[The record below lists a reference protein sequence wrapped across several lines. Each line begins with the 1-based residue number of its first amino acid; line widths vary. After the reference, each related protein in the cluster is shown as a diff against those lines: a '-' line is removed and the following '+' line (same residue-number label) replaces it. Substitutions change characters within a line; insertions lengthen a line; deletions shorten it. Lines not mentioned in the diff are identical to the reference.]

1 FAHRSRD
8 VRAVWAPP
16 GALCSS
22 VTVNPALTRNST
34 MSRTGHEQVV
44 ATGSVSVAGR
54 RRVKNDRSMVPP
66 SSRATSGPCGAC
78 GGRGPPRRHESDTDY
93 LAACPWDS
101 AFGPDLEFFL
111 RR

>member
-1 FAHRSRD
+1 
-8 VRAVWAPP
+8 
-16 GALCSS
+16 
-22 VTVNPALTRNST
+22 

-78 GGRGPPRRHESDTDY
+78 GARGPPRRHESDTDY

-111 RR
+111 RRWPGAQGSSVVSLNVHWAHPLGL